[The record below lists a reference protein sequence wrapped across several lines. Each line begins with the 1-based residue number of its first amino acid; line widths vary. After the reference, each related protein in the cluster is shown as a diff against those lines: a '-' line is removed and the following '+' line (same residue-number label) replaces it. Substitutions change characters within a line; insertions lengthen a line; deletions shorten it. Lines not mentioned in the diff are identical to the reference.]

1 MKKLAFL
8 GGCAGLGLAALLAT
22 QRGHAAD
29 HLDSPTLATSPLADI
44 NDVYSWMDEDRLNL
58 AMSVSPGDVESRTFG
73 PEVQYVFHVHS
84 KAMIGVGIPGT
95 GVETRVLCKFA
106 SNTSVDCWVTDIAG
120 RVKDYIKGDPSDPA
134 GITSKS
140 GKVRMFAGR
149 RSDPFFFNLQG
160 FRTTVTSL
168 VTRFG
173 QQPTVAFDAAGCPN
187 GLSAAEAQAAAASLG
202 AQVQGQPPCS
212 TTQRDCFAELNV
224 KIILVQ
230 LDKTLVNSGNNVAVG
245 VWASTHTAP

>member
-1 MKKLAFL
+1 LKKLAFL
-8 GGCAGLGLAALLAT
+8 GGCAGLGLIALLAT

-29 HLDSPTLATSPLADI
+29 HIDSPTLATSPLADI
-44 NDVYSWMDEDRLNL
+44 NDVYSWMDGDRLNL

-73 PEVQYVFHVHS
+73 PAVQYVFHVHS

-95 GVETRVLCKFA
+95 GVETRVLCTFE
-106 SNTSVDCWVTDIAG
+106 SNTSVECWVTDVGG
-120 RVKDYIKGDPSDPA
+120 RVKDYVKGDPGDPA
-134 GITSKS
+134 GIMSKS

-160 FRTTVTSL
+160 FRTAITSL

-173 QQPTVAFDAAGCPN
+173 QQPPVGFDAAGCPS
-187 GLSAAEAQAAAASLG
+187 GLAQAEVLAIAASLS
-202 AQVQGQPPCS
+202 AQVGGQPPCS
-212 TTQRDCFAELNV
+212 MTQRDCFAELNV
-224 KIILVQ
+224 KMILVQ
-230 LDKTLVNSGNNVAVG
+230 LDKTLVNSGNNFTVG